1 MESDKPQAT
10 PARSP
15 FFSNNNMSISKAEAK
30 QILEG
35 LIFDDTSS
43 KDWVQDVWAL
53 SPFLGDSAAK
63 LLEAFEA
70 LIDCCPEEKLENLL
84 QIYSQELLE

>member
-1 MESDKPQAT
+1 
-10 PARSP
+10 
-15 FFSNNNMSISKAEAK
+15 MSISKVEAK
-30 QILEG
+30 QILER
-35 LIFDDTSS
+35 LIFDDSNS
-43 KDWVQDVWAL
+43 QDWVQDVWGL

-84 QIYSQELLE
+84 QIYSQEFLE